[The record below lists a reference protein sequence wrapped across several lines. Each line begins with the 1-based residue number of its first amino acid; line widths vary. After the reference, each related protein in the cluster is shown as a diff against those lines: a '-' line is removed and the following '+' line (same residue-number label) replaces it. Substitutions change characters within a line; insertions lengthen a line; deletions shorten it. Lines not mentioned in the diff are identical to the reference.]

1 MIASMK
7 NKFTTILFVLLTL
20 MVSGLLFNDN
30 VWFDETYTLAL
41 IQHPYGEMMDI
52 LRSDMHPPLYF
63 AGLKLFCSIWG
74 YDILI
79 TKIYSLL
86 GFVMLLSLGCL
97 IVKKDYGEKT
107 AIFYLLIIG
116 VTPMSFYFAVQ
127 QRCYSWSMFFVTWC
141 FLEGMRLL
149 RSAKWQTDILF
160 AITALCAAYNHIY
173 ALVAVAGV
181 VISVN
186 ICIFFK
192 CQKEWKK
199 ILTAD
204 ALMILGYA
212 GWLGTLLT
220 QTRQASQNFW
230 LTSLETTSLIVL
242 ALSVP
247 LFAFLLCQ
255 QKTLSESQKCLI
267 RSGIFTTMFVHMAGF
282 GISLLVRPLYIARYA
297 SPLLGIFALVTA
309 VFLAY
314 HIKGRVLV
322 PCLLLVCII
331 EYGIMASF
339 EYNPSLRNF
348 RNEFDTVCSPDDI
361 FIYCD
366 SSFGIMSY
374 YYPDHTHICTY
385 YEPWF
390 DAFEDVE
397 YVTVDRLEDILST
410 NQQVW
415 LVINEK
421 KDLPKW
427 VIQNFH
433 CCQTHSFQCDF
444 NRFTVWELQMR
455 TD

>member
-192 CQKEWKK
+192 
-199 ILTAD
+199 
-204 ALMILGYA
+204 Y
-212 GWLGTLLT
+212 
-220 QTRQASQNFW
+220 
-230 LTSLETTSLIVL
+230 
-242 ALSVP
+242 
-247 LFAFLLCQ
+247 
-255 QKTLSESQKCLI
+255 QKCLI
-267 RSGIFTTMFVHMAGF
+267 RSGIFTIMFVHMAGF

-309 VFLAY
+309 VFLAH

-374 YYPDHTHICTY
+374 YYPDRTHICTY

-415 LVINEK
+415 LVLNEK
-421 KDLPKW
+421 KELPKW
-427 VIQNFH
+427 VFQKFH

>member
-1 MIASMK
+1 
-7 NKFTTILFVLLTL
+7 

-41 IQHPYGEMMDI
+41 VRHSYGEMTDI

-74 YDILI
+74 YDIII
-79 TKIYSLL
+79 TKLYSLL
-86 GFVMLLSLGCL
+86 GFVMLLSLGWL
-97 IVKKDYGEKT
+97 IVKKDYGKKT

-116 VTPMSFYFAVQ
+116 IIPMSFYFAVQ

-149 RSAKWQTDILF
+149 RSPKWQTAILF

-173 ALVAVAGV
+173 ALVAAAGV
-181 VISVN
+181 VISIN
-186 ICIFFK
+186 ICILFK
-192 CQKEWKK
+192 YQKEWKK

-230 LTSLETTSLIVL
+230 LSSLETNSLIIL
-242 ALSVP
+242 ALSIP
-247 LFAFLLCQ
+247 LFALLLCQ
-255 QKTLSESQKCLI
+255 QKTLSESRKCLI
-267 RSGIFTTMFVHMAGF
+267 KSGIFTIMFVHMTGF
-282 GISLLVRPLYIARYA
+282 GISLLICPLYIARYA

-309 VFLAY
+309 VELAH
-314 HIKGRVLV
+314 HIKGKILI

-331 EYGIMASF
+331 EYGITASF

-348 RNEFDTVCSPDDI
+348 RNEFDTVCSPEDI

-390 DAFEDVE
+390 DAFENVE
-397 YVTVDRLEDILST
+397 YVTADHLDAILST
-410 NQQVW
+410 DQQIW

-421 KDLPKW
+421 KELPKW
-427 VIQNFH
+427 IIQKFH
-433 CCQTHSFQCDF
+433 CRQTLSFQCDF
-444 NRFTVWELQMR
+444 NRFTVWKLQVISPLQK
-455 TD
+455 TSP